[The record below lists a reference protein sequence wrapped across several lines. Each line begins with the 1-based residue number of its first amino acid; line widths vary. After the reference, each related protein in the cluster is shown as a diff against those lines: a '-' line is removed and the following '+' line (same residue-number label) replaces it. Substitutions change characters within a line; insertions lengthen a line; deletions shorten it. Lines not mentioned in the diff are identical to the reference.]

1 MKSVVNAK
9 DIYGDTLDY
18 LSHGAMEI
26 MQREIWDRYPQAMAS
41 HDMTRKMQ
49 GKVIDPTP
57 REEREKILQDFWP
70 HNIVYASRILKN
82 KVCCAVLLNDLRL
95 LRECIYEPLKK
106 DIEWARENG
115 GVGGYEADE
124 ATKKIYDLIV
134 NSADVVRGVFA
145 GHHHNHMYLEI
156 LGKTPDG
163 QDRIIPQYVNTASAY
178 DNGHVMRIL
187 VK

>member
-70 HNIVYASRILKN
+70 TISSM
-82 KVCCAVLLNDLRL
+82 
-95 LRECIYEPLKK
+95 PP
-106 DIEWARENG
+106 G
-115 GVGGYEADE
+115 
-124 ATKKIYDLIV
+124 
-134 NSADVVRGVFA
+134 F
-145 GHHHNHMYLEI
+145 
-156 LGKTPDG
+156 
-163 QDRIIPQYVNTASAY
+163 
-178 DNGHVMRIL
+178 
-187 VK
+187 